1 MKKILLLCFLQCCIL
16 SFSQKLR
23 PVAQKVSDYHT
34 GKTEIKKYDLFEV
47 NQASDKL
54 TEYRRAAT
62 DITVIS
68 LKTAELKRLITE
80 KPEFIEI
87 SFPFNGNQQ
96 ITVEMYKNQIF
107 TNNFKVVTN
116 KGKTVNY
123 TPGVYYQGIVKG
135 NNSSVVAFSFFDND
149 VAGVASTPE
158 LGNIVLGK
166 AKNADDFVSYSDS
179 KLTGTNPF
187 ICGIDELKENQG
199 QKISYDP
206 GLAQKK
212 TLTQNCVRIYYEIC
226 YKPYQ
231 NNGCNTTTV
240 TNWITAVHNNI
251 ATLYTNDDIRTAL
264 NEVYI
269 WTTADPY
276 TGTPGN
282 NLAKFSAN
290 RQVFNGDLA
299 HLINAPST
307 TSVAYLNSLCKTYA
321 HAYSGINQT
330 YNNVPVY
337 SWTIQA
343 MTHEMGH
350 SLGSPHTH
358 ACAWN
363 GNNTPIDWCGP
374 TAMPSIITNEGLT
387 CTSNVLPASGTIMSY
402 CPLMP
407 GIGINFSNGF
417 GDQPAAL
424 IRNTIDS
431 KPCLGTNC
439 TTSCIPSISSVLA
452 TSTTQNSAS
461 ILITDAISSSWK
473 YKVTKLD
480 GTTVTTGNTNTA
492 NFNIASLQPGTYYKI
507 EAVGPCANETYYQKS
522 GLFLTDAAWCEG
534 DQFLDTGGASGNYG
548 NNQEIVKTFYPA
560 SGSSMTMTFTEFGT
574 EQDYDFMY
582 VYNGPST
589 ASPLF
594 PNGNKLSGNTIPG
607 PFTSTDPSGAIT
619 VKFVS
624 DPEVNGTGWKAGFS
638 CAVLGVEDVNVKNNT
653 VSIYP
658 NPARNTI
665 TISSKEA
672 LKAYRIYDESGR
684 LVTADSSLKGNK
696 QDINLSAIQTGNYVI
711 TIETEKQTINK
722 KLIKQ

>member
-23 PVAQKVSDYHT
+23 PVAQKVSDYHA

-47 NQASDKL
+47 NLASDKL

-68 LKTAELKRLITE
+68 LKSAELKRLITE

-231 NNGCNTTTV
+231 NNGSNTTTV

-402 CPLMP
+402 CHLMP

-534 DQFLDTGGASGNYG
+534 DQFLDTGGTSGNYG

>member
-47 NQASDKL
+47 NLASDKL

-68 LKTAELKRLITE
+68 LKSAELKRLITE

-231 NNGCNTTTV
+231 NNGSNTTTV

-402 CPLMP
+402 CHLMP

>member
-16 SFSQKLR
+16 CFSQKLR
-23 PVAQKVSDYHT
+23 PVAQKVSDYHA

-47 NQASDKL
+47 SQDPDKL
-54 TEYRRAAT
+54 AEYRRAAT

-68 LKTAELKRLITE
+68 LKSAELKRLISE

-87 SFPFNGNQQ
+87 SFPFNGNRQ

-107 TNNFKVVTN
+107 TSNFKVVTN

-135 NNSSVVAFSFFDND
+135 NSSSVVAFSFFDND

-199 QKISYDP
+199 EKISYDP

-231 NNGCNTTTV
+231 NNGSNTTTV
-240 TNWITAVHNNI
+240 TNWITAIHNNI

-276 TGTPGN
+276 TGNPSS

-374 TAMPSIITNEGLT
+374 TAMPSIITNEGLI
-387 CTSNVLPASGTIMSY
+387 CTSNVLPPSGTIMSY
-402 CPLMP
+402 CHLMS

-439 TTSCIPSISSVLA
+439 TTSCIPSISSVIA

-473 YKVTKLD
+473 YKVTQLD
-480 GTTVTTGNTNTA
+480 GTAVTAGNTNTA
-492 NFNIASLQPGTYYKI
+492 NFNIANLQPGTYYKI

-534 DQFLDTGGASGNYG
+534 VQFLDTGGANANYG

-594 PNGNKLSGNTIPG
+594 PNGNKLSGTTIPG

-624 DPEVNGTGWKAGFS
+624 DPEVNGIGWKAGFS

-653 VSIYP
+653 VGIYP
-658 NPARNTI
+658 NPAGNTL

-684 LVTADSSLKGNK
+684 MVISDISLKGNK
-696 QDINLSAIQTGNYVI
+696 QEISLSAIQTGNYVI
-711 TIETEKQTINK
+711 TIETEKQTVNK

>member
-16 SFSQKLR
+16 CFSQKLR
-23 PVAQKVSDYHT
+23 PVAQKVSDYHA

-47 NQASDKL
+47 SQDPDKL
-54 TEYRRAAT
+54 AEYRRAAT

-68 LKTAELKRLITE
+68 LKSAELKRLISE

-87 SFPFNGNQQ
+87 SFPFNGNRQ

-107 TNNFKVVTN
+107 TSNFKVVTN

-135 NNSSVVAFSFFDND
+135 NSSSVVAFSFFDND

-199 QKISYDP
+199 EKISYDP

-231 NNGCNTTTV
+231 NNGSNTTTV
-240 TNWITAVHNNI
+240 TNWITAIHNNI

-402 CPLMP
+402 CHLMP

-534 DQFLDTGGASGNYG
+534 VQFLDTGGANANYG

-582 VYNGPST
+582 VYNGPSA

-594 PNGNKLSGNTIPG
+594 PNGNKLSGTTIPG

-624 DPEVNGTGWKAGFS
+624 DPEVNGIGWKAGFS

-653 VSIYP
+653 VGIYP
-658 NPARNTI
+658 NPAGNTL

-684 LVTADSSLKGNK
+684 MVISDISLKGNK
-696 QDINLSAIQTGNYVI
+696 QEISLSAIQTGNYVI
-711 TIETEKQTINK
+711 TIETEKQTVNK

>member
-1 MKKILLLCFLQCCIL
+1 MKRILLLCLLQCFVL
-16 SFSQKLR
+16 GFSQKLR
-23 PVAQKVSDYHT
+23 PIAQKVSDYHT
-34 GKTEIKKYDLFEV
+34 GKIDVKKYDLFEV
-47 NQASDKL
+47 NQASEKL
-54 TEYRRAAT
+54 GEYKRAAT

-68 LKTAELKRLITE
+68 LKSAELKKLVSE

-87 SFPFNGNQQ
+87 TFPFNGGQQ

-149 VAGVASTPE
+149 VVGVASTPE

-166 AKNADDFVSYSDS
+166 AKNAEDFVSYSDS
-179 KLTGTNPF
+179 KLTGANPF
-187 ICGIDELKENQG
+187 VCGIDEIKENQG

-231 NNGCNTTTV
+231 NNGSNTTTV

-269 WTTADPY
+269 WTSADPY
-276 TGTPGN
+276 TGTPNN
-282 NLAKFSAN
+282 NLSKFSAN

-321 HAYSGINQT
+321 HAYSGISQT

-374 TAMPSIITNEGLT
+374 TAMPSIITSEGLN
-387 CTSNVLPASGTIMSY
+387 CTSTVLPVSGTIMSY
-402 CPLMP
+402 CHLMS

-439 TTSCIPSISSVLA
+439 TTSCIPSISSIMA
-452 TSTTQNSAS
+452 TSTTQNSAN

-473 YKVTKLD
+473 YKINKLD
-480 GTTVTTGNTNTA
+480 GTLVTTGNTNTA
-492 NFNIASLQPGTYYKI
+492 SFDVTNLQPGTYYKI
-507 EAVGPCANETYYQKS
+507 AAVGPCANETYYQKS
-522 GLFLTDAAWCEG
+522 GVFLTDANWCEG
-534 DQFLDTGGASGNYG
+534 IPFTDTGGSNANYG
-548 NNQEIVKTFYPA
+548 NNEEIVKTFYPI
-560 SGSSMTMTFTEFGT
+560 SGSSLTLTFTEFGT
-574 EQDYDFMY
+574 EQGYDFMY
-582 VYNGPST
+582 IYNGPST
-589 ASPLF
+589 SSPLF
-594 PNGNKLSGNTIPG
+594 ANGNNLSGNTVPG

-624 DPEVNGTGWKAGFS
+624 DPAENGIGWKAGFS
-638 CAVLGVEDVNVKNNT
+638 CAVLGVEDVNVKNDAI
-653 VSIYP
+653 SIYP
-658 NPARNTI
+658 NPARNMMI
-665 TISSKEA
+665 ISSKEG
-672 LKAYRIYDESGR
+672 LKAYKIYDEAGR
-684 LVTADSSLKGNK
+684 LVLSESSLKGNK
-696 QDINLSAIQTGNYVI
+696 QEVNLSTIQAGAYII
-711 TIETEKQTINK
+711 TIETEKQTVNK

>member
-16 SFSQKLR
+16 CFSQKLR
-23 PVAQKVSDYHT
+23 PVAQKVSDYHA

-47 NQASDKL
+47 SQDPDKL
-54 TEYRRAAT
+54 AEYRRAAT

-68 LKTAELKRLITE
+68 LKSAELKRLISE

-87 SFPFNGNQQ
+87 SFPFNGNRQ

-107 TNNFKVVTN
+107 TSNFKVVTN

-135 NNSSVVAFSFFDND
+135 NSSSVVAFSFFDND
-149 VAGVASTPE
+149 VAGVASTSE

-199 QKISYDP
+199 EKISYDP

-231 NNGCNTTTV
+231 NNGSNTTTV
-240 TNWITAVHNNI
+240 TNWITAIHNNI

-374 TAMPSIITNEGLT
+374 TAMPSIITNEGLI
-387 CTSNVLPASGTIMSY
+387 CTSNVLPPSGTIMSY
-402 CPLMP
+402 CHLMS

-439 TTSCIPSISSVLA
+439 TTSCVPSISSVIA

-560 SGSSMTMTFTEFGT
+560 SGSSMTLTFTEFGT

-594 PNGNKLSGNTIPG
+594 PNGNKLSGTTIPG

-624 DPEVNGTGWKAGFS
+624 DPEVNGIGWKAGFS

-653 VSIYP
+653 VGIYP
-658 NPARNTI
+658 NPAGNTL

-684 LVTADSSLKGNK
+684 MVISDISLKGNK
-696 QDINLSAIQTGNYVI
+696 QEISLSAIQTGNYVI
-711 TIETEKQTINK
+711 TIETEKQTVNK

>member
-1 MKKILLLCFLQCCIL
+1 MHQN
-16 SFSQKLR
+16 SGKL
-23 PVAQKVSDYHT
+23 A
-34 GKTEIKKYDLFEV
+34 
-47 NQASDKL
+47 
-54 TEYRRAAT
+54 EYRKSAT

-68 LKTAELKRLITE
+68 LKSAELKRLVSE
-80 KPEFIEI
+80 KPEFIEMT
-87 SFPFNGNQQ
+87 FPFSGDQQ

-107 TNNFKVVTN
+107 TSSFKVVTD

-135 NNSSVVAFSFFDND
+135 NNNSVVAFSFFEND

-166 AKNADDFVSYSDS
+166 AKNSEDFVSYSDS

-187 ICGIDELKENQG
+187 ICGIDELKENQE

-206 GLAQKK
+206 NLDKK
-212 TLTQNCVRIYYEIC
+212 KRLTQNCVRIYYEVC
-226 YKPYQ
+226 FKPYQ
-231 NNGCNTTTV
+231 NNGSNTTTV
-240 TNWITAVHNNI
+240 TNWLTAIHNNI
-251 ATLYTNDDIRTAL
+251 ATLYTNDDIKTAL
-264 NEVYI
+264 NEIYI
-269 WTTADPY
+269 WTTPDPY
-276 TGTPGN
+276 TGTPGS
-282 NLAKFSAN
+282 NLNKFSAN

-330 YNNVPVY
+330 YNDVPVY

-374 TAMPSIITNEGLT
+374 TAKPQIIADEGLT
-387 CTSNVLPASGTIMSY
+387 CTSTVLPASGTIMSY
-402 CPLMP
+402 CHLMP

-439 TTSCIPSISSVLA
+439 TVSCIPSISSVVA

-461 ILITDAISSSWK
+461 ILITDALSSSWK
-473 YKVTKLD
+473 YKVTKID
-480 GTTVTTGNTNTA
+480 GTPVTTGNTNSATFSVA
-492 NFNIASLQPGTYYKI
+492 NLQPATYYKVD
-507 EAVGPCANETYYQKS
+507 AVGPCANDSYYQKS
-522 GLFLTDAAWCEG
+522 GLFLTDSDWCEG
-534 DQFLDTGGASGNYG
+534 VPFIDTGGSNANYG
-548 NNQEIVKTFYPA
+548 NDEEIVKTFYPTP
-560 SGSSMTMTFTEFGT
+560 GSSLTLTFTEFGT

-589 ASPLF
+589 SSPLF
-594 PNGNKLSGNTIPG
+594 ANGNQLSGNTIPG
-607 PFTSTDPSGAIT
+607 PFTSTDASGAIT
-619 VKFVS
+619 VRFVS
-624 DPEVNGTGWKAGFS
+624 DPGVTGSGWKANFS
-638 CAVLGVEDVNVKNNT
+638 CAVLGVEEVNVKNNA

-658 NPARNTI
+658 NPAKNMI
-665 TISSKEA
+665 IISSKEA
-672 LKAYRIYDESGR
+672 LKAYKIYDEAGR
-684 LVTADSSLKGNK
+684 LIISASSLKGNR
-696 QDINLSAIQTGNYVI
+696 QEVDLSAIQTGNYII
-711 TIETEKQTINK
+711 TIDTEKQTVNK
-722 KLIKQ
+722 KLIKH